1 MTFRLD
7 PSHIHQGRIGIDI
20 APDLFTATN
29 LRDQAIA
36 KLDAAN
42 GEEFGR
48 RSRDFIL
55 AYLRCHGPTSG
66 ETLVIECKAAGIIP
80 VRDDRAFGGAFLS
93 LSRKKLIV
101 KVGDCKRAR
110 GHSGNGGVVWAIR
123 NS

>member
-48 RSRDFIL
+48 RSREFIL
-55 AYLRCHGPTSG
+55 AYLRTHGPTSG
-66 ETLVIECKAAGIIP
+66 ETLVIACKAAGIVP
-80 VRDDRAFGGAFLS
+80 VKDDRAFGGAFLS
-93 LSRKKLIV
+93 LSKKKLIV

-110 GHSGNGGVVWAIR
+110 GHSGNGGVVWGVR
-123 NS
+123 NL

>member
-1 MTFRLD
+1 MTFHLD
-7 PSHIHQGRIGIDI
+7 PSHIHHGRIGIDI
-20 APDLFTATN
+20 PPDLFTATD

-42 GEEFGR
+42 GKEFGQ
-48 RSRDFIL
+48 RSRAFIL
-55 AYLRCHGPTSG
+55 AYLCDHGPTSG
-66 ETLVIECKAAGIIP
+66 EALVMECKAAGIVP

-93 LSRKKLIV
+93 LSKRGLIV